1 MILHL
6 IEDRKRWKH
15 DVWPS
20 EIRIKLRGRK
30 KAAVIAFLLKFR
42 RRWKELK

>member
-6 IEDRKRWKH
+6 IEDMKSWKH